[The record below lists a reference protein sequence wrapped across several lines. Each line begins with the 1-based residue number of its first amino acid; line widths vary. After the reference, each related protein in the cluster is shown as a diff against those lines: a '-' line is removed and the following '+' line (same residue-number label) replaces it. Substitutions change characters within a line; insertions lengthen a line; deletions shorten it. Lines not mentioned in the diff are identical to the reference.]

1 MLALL
6 DMLGF
11 SLHALAWFNQS
22 GIPAHPLKSKKPSKP
37 YGERAKVIARRTAR
51 KAHAP
56 LIGRLM
62 LPTAVWVE
70 REEPPTEEQLAIW
83 ARGLEMA
90 KAEANEESARMF
102 ELNLRRAE
110 VE

>member
-1 MLALL
+1 
-6 DMLGF
+6 
-11 SLHALAWFNQS
+11 
-22 GIPAHPLKSKKPSKP
+22 
-37 YGERAKVIARRTAR
+37 
-51 KAHAP
+51 
-56 LIGRLM
+56 M

-90 KAEANEESARMF
+90 KAEANEERARMF